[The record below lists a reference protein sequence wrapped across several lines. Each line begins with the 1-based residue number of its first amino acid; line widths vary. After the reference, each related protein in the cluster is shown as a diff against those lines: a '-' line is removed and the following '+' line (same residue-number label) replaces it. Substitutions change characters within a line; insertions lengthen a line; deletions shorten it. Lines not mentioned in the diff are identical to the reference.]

1 MALIMS
7 LNVYQLRMNN
17 MLYSLILVLSLS
29 GTSNEVVLKENL
41 SQDECVSI
49 VQESS
54 YKYKTDKSEIICRN
68 DEYTLVI

>member
-1 MALIMS
+1 
-7 LNVYQLRMNN
+7 

-29 GTSNEVVLKENL
+29 GKSNEVVLKENL
-41 SQDECVSI
+41 SQDECVAI
-49 VQESS
+49 MQESS